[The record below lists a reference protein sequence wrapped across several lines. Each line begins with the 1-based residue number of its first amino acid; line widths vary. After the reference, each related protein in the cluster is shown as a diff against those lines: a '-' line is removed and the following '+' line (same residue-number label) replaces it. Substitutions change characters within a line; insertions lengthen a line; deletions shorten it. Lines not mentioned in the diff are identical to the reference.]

1 MKTQDKATSRQT
13 VKTKTARPAKKR
25 EIAPQPAVL
34 VRIGKDDW
42 AFSPHAKSIPYL
54 WDCRIPSAKTLAI
67 PASANS
73 IAGFLDAADAPFPIH
88 AFQPFPRLREIRV
101 DSENKT
107 FESRDGVLY
116 TKGGGM
122 LLFAPDPG
130 RRTFRIPNETSKID
144 LFAFDICSRLESFE
158 VPPNHPYFSSVDGVL
173 FSRDGRTLV
182 RVPPAWRG
190 ELEFGWDCEP
200 VRVAPGAFRGCQGLS
215 GLTFA
220 KLPVPAEVVPEDG
233 AEAVSRW
240 FDELVTE
247 LSQLSGLRKFTVG
260 SGTFD
265 LDAKPPRLRQLESL
279 KTPETILENERRNWT
294 AARRARAKRLGP
306 RRHGN
311 LPR

>member
-1 MKTQDKATSRQT
+1 MKTKPA
-13 VKTKTARPAKKR
+13 KTAKKR
-25 EIAPQPAVL
+25 EMVPPSAVL
-34 VRIGKDDW
+34 VQIGKDDW
-42 AFSPHAKSIPYL
+42 AFPPNAESIPFL

-73 IAGFLDAADAPFPIH
+73 IAGFLDATDAPFPIH

-122 LLFAPDPG
+122 LLVAPNPE
-130 RRTFRIPNETSKID
+130 RRTFLVPNETSKIAP
-144 LFAFDICSRLESFE
+144 FAFDTCSQLKSFE
-158 VPPNHPYFSSVDGVL
+158 VPPNHPYFSSVDGIL
-173 FSRDGRTLV
+173 FSRDGLMLV

-294 AARRARAKRLGP
+294 AARRARTKRLGP